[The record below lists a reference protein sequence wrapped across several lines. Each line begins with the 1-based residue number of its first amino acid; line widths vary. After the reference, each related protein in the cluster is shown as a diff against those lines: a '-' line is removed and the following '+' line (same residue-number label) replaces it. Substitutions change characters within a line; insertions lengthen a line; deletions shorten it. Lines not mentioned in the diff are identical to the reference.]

1 MRIGIEAQR
10 IFRKKKHGMDIV
22 VLEVLRELQK
32 MNTSDE
38 YFVYAQPDADMTALQ
53 PSDNMKLQI
62 SKAASYPVWEQKIL
76 PESYKNDKVDLLH
89 CTSNTAPI
97 STKIPLV
104 VTIHDI
110 IYLEKWMITEGTYY
124 QRFGNLYRRWNV
136 PKIAKKAEMII
147 TVSDY
152 ERERI
157 IEGLKIPENR
167 VKTVYNACGKHFT
180 PDATPQELKAF
191 KEKMNL
197 PDKFILF
204 LGNTDP
210 KKNLPNVLKSIG
222 ILHQRGQ
229 LDFTLVM
236 PDFGK
241 EHLLS
246 ILKAQNNEHL
256 MNNIMLT
263 GYIPNQELPNLY
275 RLAQLFLYPSLR
287 ESFGI
292 PILEA
297 MGCGIPVI
305 TSNTSAMPEVAGRDA
320 ILIDPTQPEE
330 IAQMIVSVLN
340 NTALRAKTIA
350 YGIERASQFSWEKTA
365 NQVLD
370 IYRDILNR

>member
-22 VLEVLRELQK
+22 ILEVLRELQQL
-32 MNTSDE
+32 NTPHE
-38 YFVYAQPDADMTALQ
+38 YFVYAQPDEDMQALSNSANTHLHITK
-53 PSDNMKLQI
+53 PAL
-62 SKAASYPVWEQKIL
+62 YPVWEQSLL
-76 PESYKNDKVDLLH
+76 PKAGRKDNIDLLH

-97 STKIPLV
+97 GSSVPLV

-110 IYLEKWMITEGTYY
+110 IYLEKWMIREGTYY

-136 PKIAKKAEMII
+136 PRIASKAEIII

-157 IEGLKIPENR
+157 IEGLNISPDKVR
-167 VKTVYNACGKHFT
+167 TVYNACGKHFT
-180 PDATPQELKAF
+180 PERNEAELLAF
-191 KEKMNL
+191 QKKMGL

-210 KKNLPNVLKSIG
+210 KKNLPNVMKALD

-229 LDFTLVM
+229 LDFKMVM

-241 EHLLS
+241 EHLYAL
-246 ILKAQNNEHL
+246 LKLQNSEYLLNH
-256 MNNIMLT
+256 IMLT
-263 GYIPNQELPNLY
+263 GYIPNKELPNLY

-297 MGCGIPVI
+297 MSCGTPLI
-305 TSNTSAMPEVAGRDA
+305 TSNTSAMPEVAGNGA
-320 ILIDPTQPEE
+320 LLVDPTQPEQIAEKIIKVLTDNE
-330 IAQMIVSVLN
+330 I
-340 NTALRAKTIA
+340 RKTSID
-350 YGIERASQFSWEKTA
+350 YGIKRAAMFSWQKTA
-365 NQVLD
+365 QEVVSIYNEVLA
-370 IYRDILNR
+370 